1 MLMILSEKTGKFLY
15 ENRYPL
21 TTKKTGMKV
30 TYNFTRDPEATFSDY
45 VKIGDHANAA
55 EFATKIGKKLGEPCR
70 AVIIAMGDVVMN
82 WHASID

>member
-1 MLMILSEKTGKFLY
+1 MLMILSEKTGKCLY

-55 EFATKIGKKLGEPCR
+55 ECANKSGNKLGEPCR
-70 AVIIAMGDVVMN
+70 AVIVAMGNVVLN
-82 WHASID
+82 WHQRID